1 MKHFLFTRV
10 LLLAAMCGLPLT
22 GNADELNALFL
33 GDQGHHQ
40 PARRFYELAPAF
52 ESRGI
57 HLEYTEDVS
66 KLTEDNLKQYD
77 ALVLYANIDNIDRK
91 YADGLMAYVK
101 HGGGFVPLH
110 CASFCFRNQ
119 ADLVA
124 LMGAQ
129 FQSHQTGVF
138 RTEPADV
145 EHPIMKGYGGFESWD
160 ETYVHHLHNEKN
172 RTVLEYRKTDS
183 GQEPW
188 TWVRTEGDGRVFYT
202 AWGHDGRTW
211 SDPGFQNLVERGLRW
226 AAGDDP
232 AEAGTFMSDRDYTV
246 PEMTKITG
254 SDKDFEFVDVGNKI
268 PNYTPSKQWGTQG
281 KPLSQMQMPLSPEK
295 SMKHFV
301 VPEGF
306 HVELFVSEPE
316 LQGKPIFMT
325 WDEAGRLWVCET
337 YDYPNELAPGN
348 KGRDKIRICE
358 DTDGDYKADKF
369 TVFAEGLS
377 IPTAL
382 TFTAQGVLVQ
392 NGNETL
398 LLTDTDGDD
407 VSDKSE
413 VVITGWELGDTHG
426 GVSNFQYG
434 LDNWVWAM
442 QGYNNS
448 RPVARGKEQGRF
460 RMGFFRMR
468 PDATEVEFIRSTNNN
483 TWGLGISEE
492 GLIFGSTAN
501 GNPSIYMPVANRYY
515 ESVRGWAPSLT
526 LSSIAD
532 TNDFEPITDK
542 VRQVDHHGGYTA
554 GAGHA
559 LYTARE
565 YPQQYWNRTAF
576 VAGPTGHLVGT
587 FVLQPD
593 GSDFHSTSPWNLIA
607 SDDEWSAPIMAEV
620 GPDGNVWVVDWYN
633 YIVQHNPTPQGFD
646 TGRGNAYET
655 DLRDK
660 KHGRVYRIV
669 PDDKSYA
676 PASDL
681 RKLSDVELVAV
692 LKDPTMLV
700 RKHAQR
706 LLVQH
711 GSRDAA
717 VIAALVD
724 LVKDQSTDEIG
735 LNAAAIHAMWTL
747 HGLGALDGSN
757 ANATAAVVAALRHP
771 SAGVRRNAIEVLPKN
786 EQNFQAIADS
796 MIYDD
801 IDPIVRL
808 AALLAIADGES
819 DQAAGAAVL
828 HALADPRNLIDR
840 WIPDAMTSAAAAQA
854 DGFLSGLGSLQLSSD
869 RRYRDNQLELIA
881 IVADHF
887 VRGDDAGQAPAILA
901 SLSNADSDVLQAVV
915 TGMNRGWRND
925 SEVTLTADV
934 EAKLETVFTKAD
946 TSTRGQMV
954 RLVERWGSERLAKF
968 GDEVADK
975 LLEKVVDESLS
986 TQQRLGAAKELV
998 DFRPNSDD
1006 VVEDLFELITPQTAP
1021 DVAAGVLAAVSQ
1033 SRAEAASEIIVEE
1046 LAAMTPSL
1054 KAVAIRGLLSRPT
1067 STVALLDA
1075 VEDGKL
1081 PLTDLALDQQQA
1093 LASHPDRQIR
1103 ERAAKVLA
1111 QGGALPSADR
1121 QKVLDEYAV
1130 AAEHK
1135 GDAVAGKQLFTKNC
1149 AQCHKHSGEGNAV
1162 GPDLTGMA
1170 VHPKEELL
1178 VHILDPSRSVEG
1190 NFRAYSV
1197 LTVDGVI
1204 ISGMLASESKTA
1216 IELFDTQGKPQTVL
1230 RSDIE
1235 KLVASRNSIMPE
1247 GFEKTLSVEQMTDLL
1262 EFLTKRG
1269 QFTPLDLHKV
1279 ATVASDKSMFV
1290 NPNAW
1295 EERMVFRDWSPK
1307 TFEGV
1312 PFVLIDPENQSVP
1325 NVVVLYGS
1333 SGQIARKYP
1342 KSVSLPVSGP
1352 VKSIH
1357 MLSGV
1362 AGWAYPYGQAERPA
1376 LVVRLHYADGQ
1387 TEDHTL
1393 VNGQHFADYIRRV
1406 DVPKSKFAYSTGGGQ
1421 IRYLSVMPKR
1431 SEPLSSIELRDGSPE
1446 IAPVVMAITVEQ

>member
-1 MKHFLFTRV
+1 MKRFLFTKV
-10 LLLAAMCGLPLT
+10 LLLAAMCGLPVT
-22 GNADELNALFL
+22 GNADELKALFL

-52 ESRGI
+52 EARGI
-57 HLEYTEDVS
+57 HLQYTEDVS
-66 KLTEDNLKQYD
+66 ELTEENLKQYD

-91 YADGLMAYVK
+91 YADGLMSYVK
-101 HGGGFVPLH
+101 DGGGFVPLH

-119 ADLVA
+119 PDMVA

-145 EHPIMKGYGGFESWD
+145 SHPILKGYGGFESWD
-160 ETYVHHLHNEKN
+160 ETYVHHLHNEAN

-188 TWVRTEGDGRVFYT
+188 TWVRTEGEGRVFYT

-211 SDPGFQNLVERGLRW
+211 TDPGFQNLVERGLRW

-232 AEAGTFMSDRDYTV
+232 AEAGTFMDDRDYEV
-246 PEMTKITG
+246 PAMTKIAG
-254 SDKDFEFVDVGNKI
+254 SDADFEFADVGNKI

-281 KPLSQMQMPLSPEK
+281 KPLSKMQLPLSPEK
-295 SMKHFV
+295 SAKHFV

-306 HVELFVSEPE
+306 HVELFVSEPD

-377 IPTAL
+377 IPTSL
-382 TFTAQGVLVQ
+382 MFTASGVLVQ

-398 LLTDTDGDD
+398 LLTDTDDDD

-434 LDNWVWAM
+434 LDNWIWAM

-483 TWGLGISEE
+483 TWGLGISED

-501 GNPSIYMPVANRYY
+501 GNPSIYMPIANRYY

-576 VAGPTGHLVGT
+576 VCGPTGHLVGT

-593 GSDFHSTSPWNLIA
+593 GADYHSTSPFNLIA

-633 YIVQHNPTPQGFD
+633 YIVQHNPTPQGFE

-669 PDDKSYA
+669 PDDKTYA
-676 PASDL
+676 PAKDL
-681 RKLSDVELVAV
+681 RKASGTELVAA
-692 LKDPTMLV
+692 LQDPTMLV

-706 LLVQH
+706 LLVES
-711 GSRDAA
+711 GNTESA
-717 VIAALVD
+717 VIDALIALVN
-724 LVKDQSTDEIG
+724 DQSTDEIG

-747 HGLGALDGSN
+747 QGLGVLDGSHSK
-757 ANATAAVVAALRHP
+757 ANAAVVSALNHP
-771 SAGVRRNAIEVLPKN
+771 SAGVRRNAIKVLPKN
-786 EQNFQAIADS
+786 EKNFESVVESKILA
-796 MIYDD
+796 D

-808 AALLAIADGES
+808 SALLATADWSSNET
-819 DQAAGAAVL
+819 AGAAVL
-828 HALADPRNLIDR
+828 QSLSDPRNLIDR

-854 DGFLSGLGSLQLSSD
+854 DSFLSGLTSLQLSSD
-869 RRYRDNQLELIA
+869 ERYRAKQLQIIS
-881 IVADHF
+881 IVADHY
-887 VRGDDAGQAPAILA
+887 VRGDGASSAPAVLA
-901 SLSNADSDVLQAVV
+901 GLADAETEVLQAVV
-915 TGMNRGWRND
+915 AGMNRGWRND
-925 SEVTLTADV
+925 SSAKLTADI
-934 EAKLETVFTKAD
+934 ETELESVFTKAD
-946 TSTRGQMV
+946 TSTRGLMV

-968 GDEVADK
+968 GDDIADK
-975 LLEKVVDESLS
+975 LLDQVEDESLS
-986 TQQRLGAAKELV
+986 TKQRVDAARELV
-998 DFRPNSDD
+998 DFRPESDD

-1021 DVAAGVLAAVSQ
+1021 DVAAGVLTAVSQ

-1067 STVALLDA
+1067 STMALLDA
-1075 VEDGKL
+1075 VESGTL

-1093 LASHPDRQIR
+1093 LASHPDRRIR
-1103 ERAAKVLA
+1103 QRAEKVLA

-1121 QKVLDEYAV
+1121 QKVLDEYAA

-1135 GDAVAGKQLFTKNC
+1135 GDAVVGKQLFVKNC
-1149 AQCHKHSGEGNAV
+1149 AQCHMHSGEGNAV

-1178 VHILDPSRSVEG
+1178 IHILDPSRSVEG

-1269 QFTPLDLHKV
+1269 KFTPLDLHKV

-1290 NPNAW
+1290 NPNAPA
-1295 EERMVFRDWSPK
+1295 ERMVFSDWSPK

-1312 PFVLIDPENQSVP
+1312 PFALIDPKNQTIP
-1325 NVVVLYGS
+1325 NVIVLHGS
-1333 SGQIARKYP
+1333 SGPIAAKYP
-1342 KSVSLPVSGP
+1342 KSVTMPVSGS
-1352 VKSIH
+1352 VKNIH
-1357 MLSGV
+1357 MLSGA
-1362 AGWAYPYGQAERPA
+1362 AGWGFPYGPRERPA
-1376 LVVRLHYADGQ
+1376 MIVRLHYADGGS
-1387 TEDHTL
+1387 EEHVL
-1393 VNGQHFADYIRRV
+1393 LNGEHFADYIRRV
-1406 DVPKSKFAYSTGGGQ
+1406 DVPKSKFAFSTGGGQ
-1421 IRYLSVMPKR
+1421 IRYLTVTPKR
-1431 SEPLSSIELRDGSPE
+1431 SEPLASIELAEGTPE
-1446 IAPVVMAITVEQ
+1446 IAPVVMAITIEQ

>member
-1 MKHFLFTRV
+1 MKPILLTRV
-10 LLLAAMCGLPLT
+10 LLLAAFACLPVT
-22 GNADELNALFL
+22 GHAENLKALFL

-40 PARRFYELAPAF
+40 PARRFYELAPAM
-52 ESRGI
+52 EARGVQ
-57 HLEYTEDVS
+57 LQYTEDVS
-66 KLTEDNLKQYD
+66 QLTEENLKQYD
-77 ALVLYANIDNIDRK
+77 ALVLYANIDNLDRQ
-91 YADGLMAYVK
+91 YADGLMAYVEN
-101 HGGGFVPLH
+101 GGGFVPLH

-119 ADLVA
+119 PDIVA
-124 LMGAQ
+124 LMGGQ
-129 FQSHQTGVF
+129 FRSHETGVF
-138 RTEPADV
+138 RTIQADLT
-145 EHPIMKGYGGFESWD
+145 HPILEGYGGFESWD
-160 ETYVHHLHNEKN
+160 ETYVHHLHNETN
-172 RTVLEYRKTDS
+172 RTVLEYRATDT
-183 GQEPW
+183 GREPW

-211 SDPGFQNLVERGLRW
+211 TDPGFQNLVERGIRW
-226 AAGDDP
+226 ASGDDP
-232 AEAGTFMSDRDYTV
+232 AKAGAYMADRAFEA
-246 PEMTKITG
+246 PEMTELAG
-254 SDKDFEFVDVGNKI
+254 SDDDFEFVDVGNKI

-281 KPLSQMQMPLSPEK
+281 KPLSKMQLPLSPEK
-295 SMKHFV
+295 SQNHFV

-306 HVELFVSEPE
+306 HVELFVSEPQ
-316 LQGKPIFMT
+316 LGGKPIFVT
-325 WDEAGRLWVCET
+325 WDEDGRLWVCET

-382 TFTAQGVLVQ
+382 AFTADGVLVQ

-407 VSDKSE
+407 VSDQRE

-434 LDNWVWAM
+434 LDNWIWAM

-448 RPVARGKEQGRF
+448 RPVARGEEQGRF

-501 GNPSIYMPVANRYY
+501 GNPSIYMPIPNRYY

-565 YPQQYWNRTAF
+565 YPQEYWNRIGF
-576 VAGPTGHLVGT
+576 VAGPTGHLVGS
-587 FVLQPD
+587 FVLKPD
-593 GSDFHSTSPWNLIA
+593 GSDFHSTSPFNLIA

-633 YIVQHNPTPQGFD
+633 YIVQHNPTPQGFE
-646 TGRGNAYET
+646 TGKGNAYET

-660 KHGRVYRIV
+660 KHGRVYRVV
-669 PDDKSYA
+669 PNEK
-676 PASDL
+676 PA
-681 RKLSDVELVAV
+681 KPAVALSDASAADLVDA
-692 LKDPTMLV
+692 LKNPTMLV

-706 LLVQH
+706 LLVEQ
-711 GSRDAA
+711 GKQDAEIVEA
-717 VIAALVD
+717 LIALA
-724 LVKDQSTDEIG
+724 KDQSTDEIG
-735 LNAAAIHAMWTL
+735 LNVSAIHALWTL
-747 HGLGALDGSN
+747 HGLGVLDGSN
-757 ANATAAVVAALRHP
+757 QQATEAAIAALGHP
-771 SAGVRRNAIEVLPKN
+771 SPGVRQNAIAVLPKAADTYS
-786 EQNFQAIADS
+786 AIVRSGILEDS
-796 MIYDD
+796 H
-801 IDPIVRL
+801 PIVRL
-808 AALLAIADGES
+808 SALLATADWES
-819 DQAAGAAVL
+819 NDAAGAAVL
-828 HALADPRNLIDR
+828 GALSDPRNLIDR

-854 DGFLSGLGSLQLSSD
+854 DSFLSGLASLNLSADGS
-869 RRYRDNQLELIA
+869 YRAKQLEIIS

-887 VRGDDAGQAPAILA
+887 VRGDDAGQAPAVLA
-901 SLSNADSDVLQAVV
+901 SLTDASPEVLQAVI

-925 SEVTLTADV
+925 NQVNLTADV
-934 EAKLETVFTKAD
+934 EAKLENVFKQAD
-946 TSTRGQMV
+946 NSSRGQLV

-968 GDEVADK
+968 GDEIADQF
-975 LLEKVVDESLS
+975 LDKVEDESLS
-986 TQQRLGAAKELV
+986 TEQRVAAAKELV
-998 DFRPNSDD
+998 DFRPESDD
-1006 VVEDLFELITPQTAP
+1006 VVEDLFELINPQTAP
-1021 DVAAGVLAAVSQ
+1021 DVATGLLNAVSQ
-1033 SRAEAASEIIVEE
+1033 SRSEAASEIIVEE

-1054 KAVAIRGLLSRPT
+1054 KTVAIRGLLSRPS
-1067 STVALLDA
+1067 STMALLDA
-1075 VEDGKL
+1075 VEAGDL
-1081 PLTDLALDQQQA
+1081 PLADLALDQQQA
-1093 LASHPDRQIR
+1093 LASHPDRRIR
-1103 ERAAKVLA
+1103 QRAGKVLS

-1121 QKVLDEYAV
+1121 KKVLDEYAA

-1135 GDAVAGKQLFTKNC
+1135 GDAAIGKQLFVKNC
-1149 AQCHKHSGEGNAV
+1149 AQCHVHSGEGNAV

-1216 IELFDTQGKPQTVL
+1216 IGLFDTQGKPQTVL

-1262 EFLTKRG
+1262 EFLTQRG
-1269 QFTPLDLHKV
+1269 KFTPLDLHKV

-1290 NPNAW
+1290 NPNSPA
-1295 EERMVFRDWSPK
+1295 ERLTFRDWSPK

-1312 PFVLIDPENQSVP
+1312 PFKLIDPENQQVP
-1325 NVVVLYGS
+1325 NIVVLYGS
-1333 SGQIARKYP
+1333 NGPIANKYP

-1352 VKSIH
+1352 VRNIH

-1362 AGWAYPYGQAERPA
+1362 AGWGFPYGPRDQPA
-1376 LVVRLHYADGQ
+1376 LIVRLHYADGE

-1393 VNGQHFADYIRRV
+1393 NNGEHFADYIRRV
-1406 DVPKSKFAYSTGGGQ
+1406 DVPKSKYAFDTGGGQ
-1421 IRYLSVMPKR
+1421 IRYLTVSPKR
-1431 SEPLSSIELRDGSPE
+1431 SEPLAEIELRDGTPE